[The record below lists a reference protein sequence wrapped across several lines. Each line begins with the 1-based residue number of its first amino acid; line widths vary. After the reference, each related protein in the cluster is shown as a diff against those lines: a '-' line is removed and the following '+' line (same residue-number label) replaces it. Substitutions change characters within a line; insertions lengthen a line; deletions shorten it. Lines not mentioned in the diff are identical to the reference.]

1 MRLGLVLLVSGSLF
15 VGAGGAFADEASKAP
30 DTPATNPPAINPPET
45 QAKPPEA
52 PDPHRWCA
60 PELASLS
67 HDVCAFVPSAS
78 KGPRTLVIYLHGV
91 IQPDTLSQWTLQRG
105 AARVGATHGLT
116 VIMPRGR
123 RNIGPKTMEHWW
135 TWPTSVDT

>member
-1 MRLGLVLLVSGSLF
+1 MRLGPVLLVSGSLF
-15 VGAGGAFADEASKAP
+15 VRAGGAFADEARKAP
-30 DTPATNPPAINPPET
+30 DAPAESPPDT
-45 QAKPPEA
+45 SAKPAAA

-78 KGPRTLVIYLHGV
+78 KGPRTLVISLHGV

-105 AARVGATHGLT
+105 AARVGATH
-116 VIMPRGR
+116 
-123 RNIGPKTMEHWW
+123 
-135 TWPTSVDT
+135 